1 MATAKTKSVWFCKE
15 CGNESPKWMGRCP
28 ACGEWN
34 TMVEETVATGKKM
47 TAVTVPGASHKPLK
61 LSEIDSAREQRIS
74 LNNAEVDRI
83 LGGGL
88 VEGSLVLIGGE
99 PGIGKSTLSLQ
110 IPLNCPALKTLYVT
124 GEESARQV
132 KLRASRIG
140 GDDSGCMIYSE
151 TLMENILEQAR
162 AMMPDLMVVDSVQ
175 TMFSQNVESS
185 PGSVTQIKETAS
197 MLLRFAKETGVPVI
211 LIGHITKEG
220 SIAGPK
226 ILEHI
231 VDVVLQFEGDNRGTY
246 RLLRSIKNRF
256 GSTSELAVFEM
267 TGKGLREVS
276 NPSEMLIPMHEEGL
290 SGVAVSA
297 MLDGTRPFLIEVQSL
312 VSSAAYGTPQRS
324 ATGFDVRR
332 LNMLLAVLEKR
343 AGFKLG
349 VKDVFLN
356 MAGGLKVSDPACDL
370 AVISAVLSSNFDFA
384 IPSDICFA
392 GEIGLSGEVRPVAQT
407 DRRIIEAAR
416 LGFKKIYVSSYSSL
430 EGVGNAAIEVVKVL
444 FFLFFAFC
452 EYGGATST
460 PLDTSLLFLFAFS
473 CLSCHSR
480 TSHDVTHKH
489 LSDCYHLAFCR
500 SFLVLEQCDVLV
512 YLLCSTCLVSLPFL
526 LRSMRRYNS
535 VFVALAFFY
544 FSTARCF

>member
-1 MATAKTKSVWFCKE
+1 MAIKTKSVWFCKS

-34 TMVEETVATGKKM
+34 TMVEETVATGKK
-47 TAVTVPGASHKPLK
+47 TAQNVSVPGSGHKPMPLA
-61 LSEIDSAREQRIS
+61 EIDSSVEHRIS
-74 LNNAEVDRI
+74 LNNVEVDRI

-110 IPLNCPALKTLYVT
+110 IPLHCPNLKTLYVT
-124 GEESARQV
+124 GEESAKQV

-140 GDDSGCMIYSE
+140 GDDSNCLIYSE
-151 TLMENILEQAR
+151 TLMENIIAEAR
-162 AMMPDLMVVDSVQ
+162 SIMPDLMVVDSVQ

-185 PGSVTQIKETAS
+185 PGSVTQIKETAA
-197 MLLRFAKETGVPVI
+197 MLLRFAKETGIPVI

-231 VDVVLQFEGDNRGTY
+231 VDVVLQFEGDNRGSY

-297 MLDGTRPFLIEVQSL
+297 VLDGTRPFLIEVQAL

-324 ATGFDVRR
+324 TTGFDVRR

-343 AGFKLG
+343 AGFKLS

-356 MAGGLKVSDPACDL
+356 MAGGLKVNDPACDL
-370 AVISAVLSSNFDFA
+370 AVICAVLSSNFDFA
-384 IPSDICFA
+384 IAPDICFA
-392 GEIGLSGEVRPVAQT
+392 GEVGLSGEIRPVAQVE
-407 DRRIIEAAR
+407 RRVVEAAR
-416 LGFKKIYVSSYSSL
+416 LGFKQIYVSSFSSL
-430 EGVGNAAIEVVKVL
+430 EGIDPQELNSIKVIKVADVPSLCRNL
-444 FFLFFAFC
+444 FKS
-452 EYGGATST
+452 G
-460 PLDTSLLFLFAFS
+460 
-473 CLSCHSR
+473 
-480 TSHDVTHKH
+480 K
-489 LSDCYHLAFCR
+489 
-500 SFLVLEQCDVLV
+500 
-512 YLLCSTCLVSLPFL
+512 
-526 LRSMRRYNS
+526 
-535 VFVALAFFY
+535 
-544 FSTARCF
+544 

>member
-1 MATAKTKSVWFCKE
+1 
-15 CGNESPKWMGRCP
+15 
-28 ACGEWN
+28 
-34 TMVEETVATGKKM
+34 MVEETVATGKKSSSQSIS
-47 TAVTVPGASHKPLK
+47 VPGAAQKPMPLA
-61 LSEIDSAREQRIS
+61 EIDSTHEQRIS

-83 LGGGL
+83 LGGGM
-88 VEGSLVLIGGE
+88 VQGSLVLIGGE

-110 IPLNCPALKTLYVT
+110 IPLHCPDLKTLYVT

-132 KLRASRIG
+132 KLRAGRIG
-140 GDDSGCMIYSE
+140 GDDSNCLIYSE
-151 TLMENILEQAR
+151 TLMENILNEAR
-162 AMMPDLMVVDSVQ
+162 KIMPDLMVVDSVQ

-185 PGSVTQIKETAS
+185 PGSVTQIKETAA

-226 ILEHI
+226 VLEHI
-231 VDVVLQFEGDNRGTY
+231 VDVVLQFEGENRGTY

-312 VSSAAYGTPQRS
+312 VSTAAYGTPQRS

-356 MAGGLKVSDPACDL
+356 MAGGLKVNDPACDL
-370 AVISAVLSSNFDFA
+370 AVICAVLSSNFDFA
-384 IPSDICFA
+384 ISSDICFA
-392 GEIGLSGEVRPVAQT
+392 GEVGLSGEIRPVAQT
-407 DRRIIEAAR
+407 DRRVIEAAR
-416 LGFKKIYVSSYSSL
+416 LGFKKIYVSAYSSL
-430 EGVGNAAIEVVKVL
+430 EGVDQQSIEVVKV
-444 FFLFFAFC
+444 A
-452 EYGGATST
+452 
-460 PLDTSLLFLFAFS
+460 
-473 CLSCHSR
+473 
-480 TSHDVTHKH
+480 DVPA
-489 LSDCYHLAFCR
+489 LCR
-500 SFLVLEQCDVLV
+500 SLFKG
-512 YLLCSTCLVSLPFL
+512 
-526 LRSMRRYNS
+526 N
-535 VFVALAFFY
+535 
-544 FSTARCF
+544 

>member
-1 MATAKTKSVWFCKE
+1 M
-15 CGNESPKWMGRCP
+15 
-28 ACGEWN
+28 
-34 TMVEETVATGKKM
+34 
-47 TAVTVPGASHKPLK
+47 L
-61 LSEIDSAREQRIS
+61 
-74 LNNAEVDRI
+74 
-83 LGGGL
+83 
-88 VEGSLVLIGGE
+88 
-99 PGIGKSTLSLQ
+99 
-110 IPLNCPALKTLYVT
+110 
-124 GEESARQV
+124 
-132 KLRASRIG
+132 
-140 GDDSGCMIYSE
+140 YSE
-151 TLMENILEQAR
+151 TLMENIIREAR
-162 AMMPDLMVVDSVQ
+162 EMMPDLMIVDSVQ

-185 PGSVTQIKETAS
+185 PGSVTQIKETAA

-297 MLDGTRPFLIEVQSL
+297 MLDGTRPFLIEVQAL

-343 AGFKLG
+343 AGFKLS

-370 AVISAVLSSNFDFA
+370 AVICAVLSSNFDFA
-384 IPSDICFA
+384 IPADICFA

-407 DRRIIEAAR
+407 ERRVIEAAR
-416 LGFKKIYVSSYSSL
+416 LGFKKIYVSSFSSL
-430 EGVGNAAIEVVKVL
+430 EGLSGQVDGIEVIKV
-444 FFLFFAFC
+444 A
-452 EYGGATST
+452 
-460 PLDTSLLFLFAFS
+460 
-473 CLSCHSR
+473 
-480 TSHDVTHKH
+480 DVPA
-489 LSDCYHLAFCR
+489 LCR
-500 SFLVLEQCDVLV
+500 SLFK
-512 YLLCSTCLVSLPFL
+512 
-526 LRSMRRYNS
+526 
-535 VFVALAFFY
+535 
-544 FSTARCF
+544 

>member
-1 MATAKTKSVWFCKE
+1 MAIVKTKSVWFCKA
-15 CGNESPKWMGRCP
+15 CGNESSKWMGRCP

-34 TMVEETVATGKKM
+34 TMVEETVATGKKSS
-47 TAVTVPGASHKPLK
+47 AQSISVPGAAQKPMPLA
-61 LSEIDSAREQRIS
+61 EIDSTHEQRIS

-83 LGGGL
+83 LGGGM
-88 VEGSLVLIGGE
+88 VQGSLVLIGGE

-110 IPLNCPALKTLYVT
+110 IPLHCPDLKTLYVT
-124 GEESARQV
+124 GEESAKQV
-132 KLRASRIG
+132 KLRAGRIG
-140 GDDSGCMIYSE
+140 GDDSNCLIYSE
-151 TLMENILEQAR
+151 TLMENILNEAR
-162 AMMPDLMVVDSVQ
+162 KIMPDLMVVDSVQ

-185 PGSVTQIKETAS
+185 PGSVTQIKETAA

-226 ILEHI
+226 VLEHI

-267 TGKGLREVS
+267 TGKGLREVN

-312 VSSAAYGTPQRS
+312 VSTAAYGTPQRS

-370 AVISAVLSSNFDFA
+370 AVICAVLSSNFDFA
-384 IPSDICFA
+384 ISSDICFA
-392 GEIGLSGEVRPVAQT
+392 GEVGLSGEIRPVAQT
-407 DRRIIEAAR
+407 DRRVIEAAR

-430 EGVGNAAIEVVKVL
+430 EGVDMQSIEVVKV
-444 FFLFFAFC
+444 A
-452 EYGGATST
+452 
-460 PLDTSLLFLFAFS
+460 
-473 CLSCHSR
+473 
-480 TSHDVTHKH
+480 DVPA
-489 LSDCYHLAFCR
+489 LCR
-500 SFLVLEQCDVLV
+500 SLFKG
-512 YLLCSTCLVSLPFL
+512 
-526 LRSMRRYNS
+526 N
-535 VFVALAFFY
+535 
-544 FSTARCF
+544 